1 MILLKLILLMMIL
14 LDVILLMLILLV
26 MILLEVILLMLILLV
41 ILILLMVFR
50 EVHVQFALR
59 SKFSYHL
66 PSFPLP
72 SKANFIKF
80 HIQMPRI

>member
-1 MILLKLILLMMIL
+1 MILLI
-14 LDVILLMLILLV
+14 

-59 SKFSYHL
+59 SKFSYYL

-72 SKANFIKF
+72 SKDKF
-80 HIQMPRI
+80 HQILHPDAKHLKSSG